1 MWYIKLFLI
10 LPVILVMVM
19 VMVIVMYLY
28 TAHMA
33 VSWMA
38 VYSFVG

>member
-1 MWYIKLFLI
+1 MWYIKFFLI
-10 LPVILVMVM
+10 LPAILVM